1 VCIVNVHITENTLV
15 SLSINSQDQQR
26 KKEQQ
31 CSTFLNVTKVQYIA
45 AINAGNHQ
53 KANSHKIN
61 QHLGKESNPK
71 MFLLFKMKV
80 FLSLYFSETSV

>member
-1 VCIVNVHITENTLV
+1 VNVHITENTLL
-15 SLSINSQDQQR
+15 SLRINSQDQQR

-53 KANSHKIN
+53 RRILIRLIN
-61 QHLGKESNPK
+61 IWEKKQILRC
-71 MFLLFKMKV
+71 
-80 FLSLYFSETSV
+80 FSSSKWKCS